1 MRFKFDT
8 EYSEKEMEFLTENN
22 CQILSEIKLSRT
34 DFSKS
39 GIPRRMFKYAGGSSY
54 IGEILDDETGE
65 YIWGVLSKW
74 KGVYHFSDFY
84 EDLECL
90 EEGL

>member
-22 CQILSEIKLSRT
+22 CEILSEIKLSRT
-34 DFSKS
+34 NFSKS
-39 GIPRRMFKYAGGSSY
+39 GIPRRMFKYYGDY
-54 IGEILDDETGE
+54 IGEVFDDETGE
-65 YIWGVLSKW
+65 HLWGILSKW

-84 EDLECL
+84 EDLESL
-90 EEGL
+90 KEGL

>member
-34 DFSKS
+34 DFSKF
-39 GIPRRMFKYAGGSSY
+39 GIPRRMFKYYGFY
-54 IGEILDDETGE
+54 MGEVFDDETGE
-65 YIWGVLSKW
+65 YLWGILSKW
-74 KGVYHFSDFY
+74 KGVYHFSSFY
-84 EDLECL
+84 EDLESL
-90 EEGL
+90 EEEL